1 MTLEELAKWHEKMAA
16 AHKRDFERYGNV
28 AMVSEGVSA
37 FAHHTAAAATIRAA
51 MGEIER
57 LRGPVTQY
65 AKGYGPGDG
74 DSAALNQK
82 GPQDAG

>member
-1 MTLEELAKWHEKMAA
+1 MTLEELAKWHEAQAGHYKPYHSSQA
-16 AHKRDFERYGNV
+16 N
-28 AMVSEGVSA
+28 
-37 FAHHTAAAATIRAA
+37 HHTTAAATIRAA

>member
-1 MTLEELAKWHEKMAA
+1 MTLEELAKVAEWHERQD
-16 AHKRDFERYGNV
+16 AHRKRQGFTGEIFE
-28 AMVSEGVSA
+28 
-37 FAHHTAAAATIRAA
+37 HHTTAAATIRAA

>member
-1 MTLEELAKWHEKMAA
+1 MTLEELAKWHVWGEIG
-16 AHKRDFERYGNV
+16 DCD
-28 AMVSEGVSA
+28 
-37 FAHHTAAAATIRAA
+37 HTAAAATIRAA

-74 DSAALNQK
+74 DRAALNQK
-82 GPQDAG
+82 GPQDAD